1 MSNFELHPHQKD
13 ALGKLRNGSILV
25 GGVGSGKSITAL
37 AYFNLIAPRKPIKV
51 VTTAKK
57 RDSGEWYS
65 DAMKM
70 ALKADLEV
78 FSWNS
83 IKNLTDI
90 EGECFIFDEQRVV
103 GYGVWTD
110 SFLKI
115 AKKNKWLLLS
125 ATPADTWM
133 DLVPVFIAHGFYKNK
148 TDFCANHVRWSRFAK
163 YPKVD
168 GYVGMN
174 HLVELRKKIFVEM
187 PHVKTA
193 VREDHFVNVDFD
205 REEQRLLHQERWNIY
220 DNEPIKDAGELVR
233 LLRRSTNSHPSRLE
247 AVREL
252 CRTNPRV
259 IIFYNYNYELDILRL
274 LHTELDVAVAEWNG
288 QLHEPLPTTERWIYI
303 VQYQAG
309 SEGWNCITSDTVV
322 FYSLPY
328 SYRNFEQAKGRI
340 DRINTKYEKLHY
352 YILRSQSIIDRAVW
366 STLMRK
372 KSFQTSAFARKH
384 WDDPQN

>member
-1 MSNFELHPHQKD
+1 MSNFELHEHQKV

-37 AYFNLIAPRKPIKV
+37 SYFNLIAPRKPIIV

-70 ALKADLEV
+70 GLRADLEV
-78 FSWNS
+78 HSWNNIKKLIS
-83 IKNLTDI
+83 IRDA
-90 EGECFIFDEQRVV
+90 CFIFDEQRVV
-103 GYGVWTD
+103 GYGVWTE

-115 AKKNKWLLLS
+115 AKNNQWLLLS

-148 TDFCANHVRWSRFAK
+148 TDFTTNHVRWSRFAK

-174 HLVELRKKIFVEM
+174 HLIELRKKIFVEM
-187 PHVKTA
+187 PHIKTA
-193 VREDHFVNVDFD
+193 VREEHIVDVQFD
-205 REEQRLLHQERWNIY
+205 RVEQAVLHQDRWNIY
-220 DNEPIKDAGELVR
+220 ESEPIKDAGELVR
-233 LLRRSTNSHPSRLE
+233 LLRRSTNSHPSRLD
-247 AVREL
+247 AVRRICEQS
-252 CRTNPRV
+252 PRV

-274 LHTELDVAVAEWNG
+274 LHTELDVPVAEWNG
-288 QLHEPLPTTERWIYI
+288 HLHEDLPKGDRWIYI

-309 SEGWNCITSDTVV
+309 SEGWNCITSDTVI

-340 DRINTKYEKLHY
+340 DRINTKYEFLHY

-366 STLMRK
+366 QTLMRK
-372 KSFQTSAFARKH
+372 KSFQTSAFAKRH
-384 WDDPQN
+384 WDKQE